1 MDVENFFPYN
11 KMTIESDTTIGAC
24 VRIPKIYVKNS
35 VDEDGLITREISQKL
50 QEGYHCHPA
59 FLQYDPE
66 NEVTLER
73 DSILI
78 ASNIVDGDPVTFD
91 QAQAEI
97 NGIGGTQQT
106 LSGSSYGEWKTILAN
121 TNHETHMY
129 NIYEHH
135 LIALLM
141 LIEFETT
148 DFRNAME
155 LDPTATSAIYRGI
168 NLNLGNIHEY
178 IDGIFGN
185 METQL
190 ITIFDNQGKFS
201 KVPTTQNILTG
212 YPVTVS
218 NASGQNWN
226 LGDIFIA
233 NSVNNTETAGSFGAY
248 QSLDYSIDPP
258 TDKLAKGLISDPYTR
273 KKSIFSLSAMK
284 GENTEVAHYR
294 LAKFANIEE

>member
-11 KMTIESDTTIGAC
+11 QMTIESDTTIGAC

-106 LSGSSYGEWKTILAN
+106 LSGSTYGEWKTILAN
-121 TNHETHMY
+121 KKHETHMY

-135 LIALLM
+135 LIAALM

-148 DFRNAME
+148 DIKSAME

-168 NLNLGNIHEY
+168 NQHWGDIEEWVDGLRNIKNNGY
-178 IDGIFGN
+178 IS
-185 METQL
+185 
-190 ITIFDNQGKFS
+190 IFDNQGKFNLIQ
-201 KVPTTQNILTG
+201 TTQNIQNG
-212 YPVTVS
+212 YPITVS
-218 NASGQNWN
+218 NASGENWN

-233 NSVNNTETAGSFGAY
+233 NQITQTKTEGSFGAI
-248 QSLDYSIDPP
+248 QKLDAIAQIESIAKISTANTAFPP
-258 TDKLAKGLISDPYTR
+258 ENQNPFSITREGTQAK
-273 KKSIFSLSAMK
+273 
-284 GENTEVAHYR
+284 AHYR
-294 LAKFANIEE
+294 LAKFADIEE

>member
-1 MDVENFFPYN
+1 MNVENFFPYN
-11 KMTIESDTTIGAC
+11 QMTIESDTTIGAC

-59 FLQYDPE
+59 FSQYDPE
-66 NEVTLER
+66 QEITLER

-78 ASNIVDGDPVTFD
+78 ASNVVDGDPVTFE
-91 QAQAEI
+91 QAQAAI
-97 NGIGGTQQT
+97 NRIGGTQQT
-106 LSGSSYGEWKTILAN
+106 LSGSTYGEWKTFSGN
-121 TNHETHMY
+121 TKHETHMY

-135 LIALLM
+135 LIAALM

-148 DFRNAME
+148 DFRTAME

-168 NLNLGNIHEY
+168 NLNLGNIKEY
-178 IDGIFGN
+178 VDGIFGN
-185 METQL
+185 IETNL
-190 ITIFDNQGKFS
+190 VEVFDNQGKFS
-201 KVPTTQNILTG
+201 RVPTTQNILMG

-233 NSVNNTETAGSFGAY
+233 NSANNIQTAGSFGAY
-248 QSLDYSIDPP
+248 QNLSLIDPP
-258 TDKLAKGLISDPYTR
+258 TDKLAKIIISDPMSA
-273 KKSIFSLSAMK
+273 KSIFSLIGTK
-284 GENTEVAHYR
+284 GEETQVAHYR
-294 LAKFANIEE
+294 LAKFADIEE

>member
-1 MDVENFFPYN
+1 MNVENFFPYN
-11 KMTIESDTTIGAC
+11 QMTIESDTTIGAC

-66 NEVTLER
+66 QEVTLER

-78 ASNIVDGDPVTFD
+78 ASNVVDGDPVTFD
-91 QAQAEI
+91 QAQAAI

-106 LSGSSYGEWKTILAN
+106 LSGSTYGEWKTILAN
-121 TNHETHMY
+121 TKHETHMY

-148 DFRNAME
+148 DFRTAME
-155 LDPTATSAIYRGI
+155 LDPTAATANWRGI
-168 NLNLGNIHEY
+168 TQHWGDIDEW
-178 IDGIFGN
+178 IDGLRNVENNGYIS
-185 METQL
+185 
-190 ITIFDNQGKFS
+190 IFDNQGKFNLIQ
-201 KVPTTQNILTG
+201 TTQNIQNG
-212 YPVTVS
+212 YPITVS
-218 NASGQNWN
+218 NASGENWN

-233 NSVNNTETAGSFGAY
+233 NQTTQTKTEGSFGSQQIIGTLGQNDLIATISKTTSPTEN
-248 QSLDYSIDPP
+248 QNSFSI
-258 TDKLAKGLISDPYTR
+258 TGLGTSN
-273 KKSIFSLSAMK
+273 K
-284 GENTEVAHYR
+284 AHYR
-294 LAKFANIEE
+294 LAKFADIEE

>member
-11 KMTIESDTTIGAC
+11 QMTIESDTTIGAC

-35 VDEDGLITREISQKL
+35 VDEDGLITREISKKH

-59 FLQYDPE
+59 FLQYDQE

-78 ASNIVDGDPVTFD
+78 ASNVVDGDPVIFE
-91 QAQAEI
+91 QAQAAI

-106 LSGSSYGEWKTILAN
+106 LSGSTYGGWKTILAN

-148 DFRNAME
+148 DFKSAME
-155 LDPTATSAIYRGI
+155 LDPTAKSAIYRGI
-168 NLNLGNIHEY
+168 NLNLGNITEY

-185 METQL
+185 YKTNL
-190 ITIFDNQGKFS
+190 IEIFDNQGKFS
-201 KVPTTQNILTG
+201 RIPTTQNILAG

-233 NSVNNTETAGSFGAY
+233 NSSNANKQNGSLGSYQNIMEYPEGGLTNVFISANDTYMHTTEGIFDLIGYAY
-248 QSLDYSIDPP
+248 NEYL
-258 TDKLAKGLISDPYTR
+258 G
-273 KKSIFSLSAMK
+273 
-284 GENTEVAHYR
+284 HYR
-294 LAKFANIEE
+294 LAKFADIEE

>member
-1 MDVENFFPYN
+1 MNVENFFPYN
-11 KMTIESDTTIGAC
+11 QMTIESDTTIGAC

-66 NEVTLER
+66 QEITLER

-78 ASNIVDGDPVTFD
+78 ASNVVDGDPVIFD

-106 LSGSSYGEWKTILAN
+106 LSGSTYGEWETILAN
-121 TNHETHMY
+121 TKHETHMY

-135 LIALLM
+135 LIAALM

-148 DFRNAME
+148 DFRTAME

-168 NLNLGNIHEY
+168 TQHWGDIEEWVDGLRNIQNNGY
-178 IDGIFGN
+178 IS
-185 METQL
+185 
-190 ITIFDNQGKFS
+190 IFDNQGKFNLIQ
-201 KVPTTQNILTG
+201 TTQNVQNG
-212 YPVTVS
+212 YPITVS
-218 NASGQNWN
+218 NASGENWN

-233 NSVNNTETAGSFGAY
+233 NQITQTKTEGSFGAI
-248 QSLDYSIDPP
+248 QRLDAIGTIESIAQISTANTVFPP
-258 TDKLAKGLISDPYTR
+258 ENQNPFSITR
-273 KKSIFSLSAMK
+273 NGITSK
-284 GENTEVAHYR
+284 AHYR
-294 LAKFANIEE
+294 LAKFADIEE